1 VTARP
6 ARVLAVDTGA
16 TSIRVALV
24 DLDAAVPV
32 VEVLHRWRNDPV
44 RHSDGSLRWDWDRII
59 AEVELGL
66 AKGVARGPVAS
77 IGVDGW
83 GVDYGL
89 LDENGRL
96 LSPPFSY
103 RDTRTEGWDATM
115 DRIGAERLYGITG
128 IQLMPINTI
137 FQVAAHD
144 PHELARASRL
154 MLLPDLLVRAL
165 TGVEGTERSNAST
178 TGLLDARSGGWS
190 DELLQAVG
198 LDAAIVPPIVSSARP
213 AGSWQGIPVHTVGS
227 HDTASAF
234 VAVPGVPGPRT
245 AVVSSGTWVLVGA
258 ERAYPDTSEMAR
270 IANFSNEA
278 GALGGIRFLKNVMGF
293 WMLERCRA
301 QWNDPSLDALVSA
314 AIIVEEPVP
323 VVDAM
328 DARFLAPADMEA
340 EVRAAA
346 GLAASATRADVI
358 RCVLESIAAA
368 TAVVVDELGSVTGT
382 TIEELLV
389 VGGGARI
396 RFMNELY
403 ARHTGLSVTVGSPEA
418 AALGNAVVQGIA
430 LGRFDD
436 IHDARGWLAGGG
448 ERV

>member
-103 RDTRTEGWDATM
+103 RDNRTEGWDATM

-258 ERAYPDTSEMAR
+258 ERAYPDTSAMAR

-314 AIIVEEPVP
+314 ATVVEEPIP

-346 GLAASATRADVI
+346 GLAASATRAEVI

-436 IHDARGWLAGGG
+436 IDDARGWVAAGG